1 MNVELIVSK
10 DGGRTKKLQLHH
22 ETTVVGRRRDCNIC
36 IPSSEVSRRHCML
49 RFHDGY
55 LTVEDLKSINGTLLN
70 DQKIEDKTVV
80 YPGDRLTIGP
90 VHFTVRYELTPA
102 ARELLQLPQEG
113 AEGGDFQFEV
123 VPVEEEDPTIKMD
136 VEEPSTVKEDFEII
150 EDVGD
155 SQVVEIVDDPEL
167 VELVED
173 AELVEEVED
182 AEIIE
187 IVDDAEIIEEPN
199 NASPA
204 RKKQKA

>member
-1 MNVELIVSK
+1 
-10 DGGRTKKLQLHH
+10 
-22 ETTVVGRRRDCNIC
+22 
-36 IPSSEVSRRHCML
+36 ML

-55 LTVEDLKSINGTLLN
+55 LTVEDLKSINGTFLN
-70 DQKIEDKTVV
+70 DQKIADKTVI
-80 YPGDRLTIGP
+80 YPGDRLGIGP

-102 ARELLQLPQEG
+102 ARELLQLPQE
-113 AEGGDFQFEV
+113 AGGDFQFEV

-136 VEEPSTVKEDFEII
+136 AEEPGAVKEDFEII
-150 EDVGD
+150 EDVVD

-187 IVDDAEIIEEPN
+187 IVDDAEIVEEPKD
-199 NASPA
+199 APA

>member
-1 MNVELIVSK
+1 MNVELIVSQG
-10 DGGRTKKLQLHH
+10 GGRTKKVQLHH
-22 ETTVVGRRRDCNIC
+22 ETTVIGRRRDCNIC

-55 LTVEDLKSINGTLLN
+55 LTVEDLKSINGTFLN
-70 DQKIEDKTVV
+70 DQKIADKTVV
-80 YPGDRLTIGP
+80 YPGDRLAIGP

-102 ARELLQLPQEG
+102 ARELLQLPQEAG
-113 AEGGDFQFEV
+113 DGDFQFEV
-123 VPVEEEDPTIKMD
+123 VAVEEENPTIKMD
-136 VEEPSTVKEDFEII
+136 AEEPSTVKEDFEII

-167 VELVED
+167 IELVED
-173 AELVEEVED
+173 AEPVEEVED

-187 IVDDAEIIEEPN
+187 IVDDAEIVEEPKD
-199 NASPA
+199 ASPA

>member
-1 MNVELIVSK
+1 MNVELIVRQG
-10 DGGRTKKLQLHH
+10 GGRTKKLQLHH

-55 LTVEDLKSINGTLLN
+55 LTVEDLKSINGTFLN
-70 DQKIEDKTVV
+70 DQKIADKTVV
-80 YPGDRLTIGP
+80 YPGDRLAIGP

-102 ARELLQLPQEG
+102 ARELLQLPQDAG
-113 AEGGDFQFEV
+113 DGDFQFEV
-123 VPVEEEDPTIKMD
+123 VAVEEENPTIKMD
-136 VEEPSTVKEDFEII
+136 ADEPGTPGTVKEDFEII

-167 VELVED
+167 IELVED
-173 AELVEEVED
+173 AEPVEEVED

-187 IVDDAEIIEEPN
+187 IVDEAEIVEEVN
-199 NASPA
+199 SPPK
-204 RKKQKA
+204 KKQKA